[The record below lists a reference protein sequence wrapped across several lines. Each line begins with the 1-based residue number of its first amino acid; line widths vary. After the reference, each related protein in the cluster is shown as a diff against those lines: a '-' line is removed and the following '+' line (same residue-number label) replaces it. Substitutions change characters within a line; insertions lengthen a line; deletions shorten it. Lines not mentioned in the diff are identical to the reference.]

1 MVLLTLEKIAGRAK
15 CRLISKK
22 NFEKL
27 YFLLVCFYKNNR
39 KSPQNL
45 SFYFLFGYL
54 FVLLW
59 TLKIGIFNS
68 RNVRPNK
75 HFWS

>member
-1 MVLLTLEKIAGRAK
+1 MVLLTLEKIAGHAK

-27 YFLLVCFYKNNR
+27 YFLSLCFYKNNR

-45 SFYFLFGYL
+45 GFYFLFGRP
-54 FVLLW
+54 FGILW
-59 TLKIGIFNS
+59 TSKIGIFNS
-68 RNVRPNK
+68 RNVRRPK